1 MYATKKA
8 AQEVIRKTKEENLT
22 GYFDGN
28 IEFSYIKNI
37 FREVGFGDAETN
49 FILAAM
55 VNAGAKFKI

>member
-28 IEFSYIKNI
+28 IEFSYMKNI
-37 FREVGFGDAETN
+37 FLEVGFVDAETN